1 MEQQDN
7 GGNQGQGTMSSAG
20 SDVVTQ
26 TELVA
31 GLLEQAFQVYIL
43 ANPTATLAGGV
54 SGVATFVLRHYQTIL
69 SIYRDNPNTF
79 ARWQLEMA
87 SILDQV
93 KAQLAAVQ
101 PEAQNGVVQ

>member
-7 GGNQGQGTMSSAG
+7 GGQRGEGTVPGAA
-20 SDVVTQ
+20 SDLVVQ

-54 SGVATFVLRHYQTIL
+54 SGVATFALRHYQTIL
-69 SIYRDNPNTF
+69 GVYRDNPDTF

-93 KAQLAAVQ
+93 KAQLAAMQ
-101 PEAQNGVVQ
+101 PEVQNSVVQ